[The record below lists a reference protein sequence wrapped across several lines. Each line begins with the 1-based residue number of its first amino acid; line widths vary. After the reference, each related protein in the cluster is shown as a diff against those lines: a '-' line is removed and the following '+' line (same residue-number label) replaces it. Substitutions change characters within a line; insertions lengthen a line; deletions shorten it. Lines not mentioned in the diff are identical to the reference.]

1 MNRLILFDID
11 GTLISTGGA
20 GTRALD
26 RAFNELF
33 GIRDAFRNISM
44 AGKTDPEIMREGL
57 RAHGFSRA
65 DGNLE
70 KMKDMY
76 LHFLRQEIENPR
88 RHLKPG
94 IMEALTLFNREG
106 ITLGLLT
113 GNLRQ
118 GAQIKLS
125 PFGLDKFFPDGAFG
139 SDDEDRDKLLPI
151 AIGKFAKK
159 GLEFS
164 PEDCIVVGDTP
175 RDVRC
180 AKVHG
185 ATCIAV
191 ATGPYSKEYLLD
203 TEADIVLGS
212 FEEREKYMDLIMQR

>member
-1 MNRLILFDID
+1 MNKLILFDID

-20 GTRALD
+20 GSRALD
-26 RAFNELF
+26 RAFLELF

-57 RAHGFSRA
+57 TAHGFSHV

-76 LHFLRQEIENPR
+76 LHFLRQEIENPL

-94 IMEALTLFNREG
+94 IRDALTIFNREG
-106 ITLGLLT
+106 IPLGLLT

-125 PFGLDKFFPDGAFG
+125 PFGLYEFFLDGAFG
-139 SDDEDRDKLLPI
+139 SDDEDRDRLLPI
-151 AIGKFAKK
+151 AIDKFAKK
-159 GLEFS
+159 GFEFS
-164 PEDCIVVGDTP
+164 PQDCIIVGDTP

-185 ATCIAV
+185 ANCIAV
-191 ATGPYSKEYLLD
+191 ATGPYSKEHLLD
-203 TEADIVLGS
+203 TEADIVLES
-212 FEEREKYMDLIMQR
+212 FEEREKYMDFIMRR

>member
-1 MNRLILFDID
+1 MNKLILFDID

-20 GTRALD
+20 GSRALD
-26 RAFNELF
+26 RAFHKLF

-57 RAHGFSRA
+57 RAHGFSRV

-76 LHFLRQEIENPR
+76 LHFLRQEIENPLR
-88 RHLKPG
+88 RVKPG
-94 IMEALTLFNREG
+94 IREALALFDREG
-106 ITLGLLT
+106 MTLGLLT
-113 GNLRQ
+113 GNLRE
-118 GAQIKLS
+118 GARIKLS
-125 PFGLDKFFPDGAFG
+125 PFGLDSFFLDGAFG
-139 SDDEDRDKLLPI
+139 SDDEDRDRLLPI
-151 AIGKFAKK
+151 AIDKFAER

-164 PEDCIVVGDTP
+164 PRDCIIVGDTP

-185 ATCIAV
+185 ANCIAV
-191 ATGPYSKEYLLD
+191 ATGPYSKEHLLNTD
-203 TEADIVLGS
+203 ADIVLES
-212 FEEREKYMDLIMQR
+212 FEERGKYMDFIMRR